1 MFSNSQAFAFFGQQ
15 IAFKFIIQVLLSS
28 FFSGINN
35 FFLHKQNVNFKNKF
49 KGWLISSWAISNLP
63 RSYSLRV
70 PLQWSIFREW
80 RNLHTQR
87 QYSLNLNQTTT
98 HCNCLNN
105 SQYSNLCRCSLKK
118 KSIPS
123 KVKLSTQ
130 FRLGEWAFSSL
141 LHEINH
147 VFASGRADAS
157 ICLLT
162 DPYFSSQT
170 QLVRSKGFLVCHWN
184 KIALKIDTKRTL
196 SCSCCN

>member
-1 MFSNSQAFAFFGQQ
+1 MNFRNFNRRFHCGSFFLLSGRWKPCVPPWKHLRHMFSNSQAFAFFGQQ
-15 IAFKFIIQVLLSS
+15 IAFKFSIQVLLSS

-130 FRLGEWAFSSL
+130 FRPGE
-141 LHEINH
+141 
-147 VFASGRADAS
+147 
-157 ICLLT
+157 
-162 DPYFSSQT
+162 
-170 QLVRSKGFLVCHWN
+170 
-184 KIALKIDTKRTL
+184 
-196 SCSCCN
+196 